1 MSYNIINLGN
11 YDNNHVYRLL
21 VDESLDSST
30 ILQNLTNIAYKSY
43 RQHLIDTNQLSKH
56 FQVIQEEF
64 DELSR
69 LNDQLA
75 SKLEHWQSLEQPE
88 RGHFSA
94 TISNQYNHQI
104 RLMIDRLISGPLRY
118 YYYVPSLINSKVN
131 WKTLNK
137 HILTLDSIIAKIKD
151 KPAVAIDNYANQTF
165 ELPEALGLIDF
176 DIFIDSQPDINHA
189 NVQLI
194 KSAEYEYDISYNHNV
209 PRFHAPKIESVD
221 SIDYI

>member
-30 ILQNLTNIAYKSY
+30 VLQNLTNVTYKSY
-43 RQHLIDTNQLSKH
+43 RQHLIDANQFAKH
-56 FQVIQEEF
+56 LQAIQEEF
-64 DELSR
+64 NELSR

-75 SKLEHWQSLEQPE
+75 PKLEHWQSLEQPE

-104 RLMIDRLISGPLRY
+104 RLMIDRLTSGPLRHY
-118 YYYVPSLINSKVN
+118 CYLPSLINSKVN

-165 ELPEALGLIDF
+165 ELPEALALIDF
-176 DIFIDSQPDINHA
+176 GAFIDSQPGLNHT

-194 KSAEYEYDISYNHNV
+194 KSAEYEYDVSYNYKV
-209 PRFHAPKIESVD
+209 PRFHAPKIEPFD